1 MGRWE
6 PNARGRLEKAALE
19 LYDERGFD
27 ATTVAEIAARA
38 GLTERT
44 FFRHFADKR
53 EVLFGGSAALGEH
66 LAQGTLD
73 APARLGPVEAIAHSL
88 TEMAEGVFVG
98 ERLPL
103 ARRRAAIIAAHPDLR
118 ERELVKMASY
128 SAALAKAVRQRGVP
142 EPLAALAAEAGIAIF
157 KVSFERWL
165 GAADPDPAP
174 APAAEPRPLAEFI
187 DEAMKDLKTITS

>member
-1 MGRWE
+1 MGRRE

-53 EVLFGGSAALGEH
+53 EGLFGGSAAVGEP
-66 LAQGTLD
+66 LAQGPLA

-103 ARRRAAIIAAHPDLR
+103 ARRRAAIIAAQPHLR

-128 SAALAKAVRQRGVP
+128 
-142 EPLAALAAEAGIAIF
+142 
-157 KVSFERWL
+157 
-165 GAADPDPAP
+165 
-174 APAAEPRPLAEFI
+174 
-187 DEAMKDLKTITS
+187 